1 MFCTHVLY
9 MCYFGKITFFFPRN
23 KVVTAASLMK
33 LSTTILPSQSW
44 GCFKLPFPSP
54 VSSVFPSILTIPF
67 QLGLISVVCNQ
78 RALIDIHG
86 QTCVS
91 SYVSPVDPHCLQ
103 SSQGPWL
110 AIRGPLGPGPSSR
123 HQVSVTTLVSRAA
136 SHRYWLC
143 ICGFARL
150 SLFSGV
156 MLLLSLADGY
166 SLSILSSGI
175 SSTTKAPP
183 SPSFMLL

>member
-1 MFCTHVLY
+1 
-9 MCYFGKITFFFPRN
+9 
-23 KVVTAASLMK
+23 MK

-44 GCFKLPFPSP
+44 GCFKLSFPSP
-54 VSSVFPSILTIPF
+54 VSSAFPSILTIPF

-91 SYVSPVDPHCLQ
+91 SYVSPVDPHCVQ